1 MLRCKTLIAPL
12 STPQPSQHCSLPS
25 HPCSWETKNC
35 EKGKYNVLNSIFLH
49 SFANFIRGTN
59 SGDLMQLK
67 PQDSVSCVLTIFTP
81 QQGKACP
88 YFRPFFLH
96 WVMVGSPSGCP
107 PALSCVFMDV
117 HGRPSMGVPG
127 VHGCPYKRQPL
138 AARCIASL
146 YLSAGRPGQQL
157 LLVG

>member
-1 MLRCKTLIAPL
+1 MRCKTLIAPL
-12 STPQPSQHCSLPS
+12 SYLSSLPTLLTALS
-25 HPCSWETKNC
+25 PLLLGDRGGVRAKN
-35 EKGKYNVLNSIFLH
+35 GKVHISIFLYKL
-49 SFANFIRGTN
+49 IKGTN

-67 PQDSVSCVLTIFTP
+67 PQDSVSCVLTIFTS

-96 WVMVGSPSGCP
+96 WVMVGSSSGCP